1 MRIISGVQSKDLV
14 KRWGYLALSL
24 LINATGHSLTIATN
38 LGSAVWTASAVNL
51 YHLWP
56 LSLRA
61 TLFLCGVLVALA
73 NMILVQKISWR
84 RFFGN
89 LLFIT
94 PFSYLIQLFT
104 QAILYLGINQLPLSV
119 RVIIDI
125 FGILCVA
132 LATSIYQRANIVLHP
147 NDDFMQILRFRYLKG
162 NATIAQMVHYIPPVL
177 IIVLTFLVSDRLF
190 AVNIGTLI
198 CLFFQGSFIGF
209 FDQHTFRRLK
219 HYGIANLAQAKMH
232 QPSVGPHLP

>member
-1 MRIISGVQSKDLV
+1 MSNIDERRSNDLMM
-14 KRWGYLALSL
+14 RWGYLGLSL

-56 LSLRA
+56 LSLRL
-61 TLFLCGVLVALA
+61 TLFICGVLVALA
-73 NMILVQKISWR
+73 NMVLTRKLSWR
-84 RFFGN
+84 RFLGN

-104 QAILYLGINQLPLSV
+104 QAIVYLGINQLPLGL
-119 RVIIDI
+119 RVVVDI

-162 NATIAQMVHYIPPVL
+162 SATIAQMVHYIPPVL
-177 IIVLTFLVSDRLF
+177 IMLITFLVSGHLF
-190 AVNIGTLI
+190 AVNIGTVV
-198 CLFFQGSFIGF
+198 CLFFQGTFIGF
-209 FDQHTFRRLK
+209 FDGHTFKRLK
-219 HYGIANLAQAKMH
+219 HYGISGLSRVTAVQ
-232 QPSVGPHLP
+232 SVTGHK

>member
-1 MRIISGVQSKDLV
+1 MLFIEEMNTINRIQTHDLG
-14 KRWGYLALSL
+14 KRWGYLGLSL

-51 YHLWP
+51 YHIWP
-56 LSLRA
+56 LSLRT
-61 TLFLCGVLVALA
+61 TLFICGVLVAIA
-73 NMILVQKISWR
+73 NMILTRQLSWH
-84 RFFGN
+84 RFCGN

-104 QAILYLGINQLPLSV
+104 QIIIHLGINQLPLLV
-119 RVIIDI
+119 RIAIDI

-162 NATIAQMVHYIPPVL
+162 NATIAQIVHYIPPVL
-177 IIVLTFLVSDRLF
+177 IMLVTFLTAKQLY

-198 CLFFQGSFIGF
+198 CLFFQGTFIGF
-209 FDQHTFRRLK
+209 FDQHMFKGLR
-219 HYGIANLAQAKMH
+219 HYGISNLMPVMH
-232 QPSVGPHLP
+232 A

>member
-1 MRIISGVQSKDLV
+1 M
-14 KRWGYLALSL
+14 
-24 LINATGHSLTIATN
+24 INATGHSLTIATN

-56 LSLRA
+56 LSLRV

-73 NMILVQKISWR
+73 NMALTRKLSWR
-84 RFFGN
+84 RFLGN

-104 QAILYLGINQLPLSV
+104 QIILHLGINQLPLVV
-119 RVIIDI
+119 RVITDI

-177 IIVLTFLVSDRLF
+177 IMLGTFLFTGRLF

-209 FDQHTFRRLK
+209 FDQHAFKHLK
-219 HYGIANLAQAKMH
+219 HYGIAGLTQVKPVIRPAR
-232 QPSVGPHLP
+232 SVNGK